1 MSNQQIENNLIN
13 NTNQSGE
20 QNYASD
26 NQKNPQPNADSSNNP
41 QFNDNSAINI
51 IDNKLLQNQN
61 NNSASNEE
69 IMQKIHTF
77 LQQNQLQEL
86 SSFLN
91 INKNN
96 IPQNVLS
103 FFISYVLESYNGNA
117 KIINLFLSN
126 GANVNSIVHVPNFIE
141 EKEQINLLMFSIIQN
156 NIDLFKVVLNH
167 NPDVLLEDK
176 NKKNSIIYFILF
188 NDDNNPSM
196 LEELLKLNPDAINTI
211 YYDQENNTT
220 HNLLTL
226 ATSKNK
232 KNIVEL
238 LLKNNCEI
246 NYQIPQ
252 TGDNAMHLAV
262 KNDNVEIAEIIIR
275 NPKYMRNIKNNSKE
289 TPKDICK
296 EKKGKIFYQIIAKEQ
311 QMNYGNNNSNNN
323 LPNLPNLPKQNNF
336 GVQLNNDFNN
346 MNNNFNNI
354 NNNNQNMMN
363 NIQNSNNNSN
373 NNNNMGTS
381 GKKKKREKKEKMN
394 NNNDIINMNLHNI
407 NDNEYSYYGNN
418 NQENLIIPIQFQS
431 VDYPTYLSIGQDIK
445 LCLNLFE
452 SEDALT
458 QQIQQLEKELDEK
471 RNSIER
477 YEELINEKSRQL
489 AEINQNIKNKEED
502 IRKQKKIKS
511 SQEKQITEI
520 KTQNEDYTKLLKNLK
535 IISENN
541 EQNPAPPIQGVN
553 GPNSAE
559 NKNNEFL
566 NFSENPLSEEEFK
579 FLEGKFH
586 THSYDHNY
594 IVSCLQK
601 DLTDYQAYVKEQISQ
616 KKPVIQDIL
625 QKLQSVVNEVN
636 PNYKVNLY
644 GSYCTGLCLPWSDI
658 DTVITC
664 ESGQTDEYFLS
675 RLYYKLMNMPW
686 VKEHKFIENTAIPI
700 IKLVS
705 NDKFD
710 FHIDISEESE
720 KHFGLKTVELVK
732 SYLKA
737 YSVLEPIILA
747 LKTLLNNGN
756 LNNPYTGGLSSY
768 GLILMVVSFIQSEI
782 DNDKYN
788 EKSPNILGETF
799 LNVLGHYGIFFDY
812 NNYVIITYLVDES
825 NDTSDRDNSFSFV
838 PNSHELIIVD
848 PLNKQNNVAKSTFQ
862 FMNIKMGFLIAFMV
876 AKEDCECGC
885 HYGCMQNKLDKT
897 EHCILK
903 RIFNSIK
910 RFKDANKN
918 IY

>member
-1 MSNQQIENNLIN
+1 MSNQQIENNLMN
-13 NTNQSGE
+13 NTNQLSGE
-20 QNYASD
+20 ENYSNE
-26 NQKNPQPNADSSNNP
+26 NQKNSQQNTDISNNP
-41 QFNDNSAINI
+41 NFNGNSDINI
-51 IDNKLLQNQN
+51 KDNNLLQNQN
-61 NNSASNEE
+61 INNVSNEE
-69 IMQKIHTF
+69 IIQKINLF
-77 LQQNQLQEL
+77 LQQNQFQEL
-86 SSFLN
+86 SSFLT
-91 INKNN
+91 INKNT
-96 IPQNVLS
+96 IPQNILS
-103 FFISYVLESYNGNA
+103 FFISYVLESYNGDA
-117 KIINLFLSN
+117 KIINLFLAN
-126 GANVNSIVHVPNFIE
+126 GANVNSIIHVANCQIE
-141 EKEQINLLMFSIIQN
+141 EKEQINLLMFSIISSN
-156 NIDLFKVVLNH
+156 LDLFKVVLKY
-167 NPDVLLEDK
+167 NPNVLLEDK
-176 NKKNSIIYFILF
+176 NKKNVLVYSILF
-188 NDDNNPSM
+188 IDDNNPLM
-196 LEELLKLNPDAINTI
+196 LQELLNLNPDAIKTI
-211 YYDQENNTT
+211 YYDQENNIT

-226 ATSKNK
+226 AASKNK
-232 KNIVEL
+232 KNFVEVL
-238 LLKNNCEI
+238 LENNCEL
-246 NYQIPQ
+246 NYQIPE
-252 TGDNAMHLAV
+252 TGDTPMHLTV

-275 NPKYMRNIKNNSKE
+275 HPKYVKNIPNKLGE

-311 QMNYGNNNSNNN
+311 QMNYGNNNNSNNN
-323 LPNLPNLPKQNNF
+323 LPKPNNF
-336 GVQLNNDFNN
+336 GVQLNNE
-346 MNNNFNNI
+346 FNNI
-354 NNNNQNMMN
+354 NNNF
-363 NIQNSNNNSN
+363 SNNNSN
-373 NNNNMGTS
+373 QNIMNIQNMNNNVGNS
-381 GKKKKREKKEKMN
+381 SKKKKRDKKEKF
-394 NNNDIINMNLHNI
+394 NNNDLINMNLRNM
-407 NDNEYSYYGNN
+407 NDNEYAYYGNN

-431 VDYPTYLSIGQDIK
+431 VDYPTYLSMGQDIK
-445 LCLNLFE
+445 LCLNLFQ
-452 SEDALT
+452 SEDSLT
-458 QQIQQLEKELDEK
+458 QQIQQLEKELEEK
-471 RNSIER
+471 KSSIEK
-477 YEELINEKSRQL
+477 YEELITEKNRQL
-489 AEINQNIKNKEED
+489 NEINQNIEKKEED
-502 IRKQKKIKS
+502 IKKQKKIRS

-535 IISENN
+535 LISGNSE
-541 EQNPAPPIQGVN
+541 ENPAPPIQG
-553 GPNSAE
+553 PNPAE

-566 NFSENPLSEEEFK
+566 QFSENPLSEEEFK

-586 THSYDHNY
+586 SHSYDHNY

-616 KKPVIQDIL
+616 KRPVIQDIL
-625 QKLQSVVNEVN
+625 HKLQSVVNEIN